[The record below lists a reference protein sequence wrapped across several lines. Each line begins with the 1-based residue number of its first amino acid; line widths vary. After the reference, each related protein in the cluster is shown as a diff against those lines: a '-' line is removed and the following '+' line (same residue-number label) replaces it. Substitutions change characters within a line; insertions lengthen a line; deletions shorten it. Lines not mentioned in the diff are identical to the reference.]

1 MGRDKLMMGSF
12 IKKFPG
18 KVKKKKSIK
27 ISNKKRRKRHKSRSN
42 NSSNGL
48 TEKLITDAKRVFG
61 LRC

>member
-1 MGRDKLMMGSF
+1 MMGSF

-27 ISNKKRRKRHKSRSN
+27 ISNRKRHKSRSN

-48 TEKLITDAKRVFG
+48 TEKLITDIKRVFG